1 VLAYFL
7 IKTFPIVA
15 CFTKIA
21 LFLCINHDA
30 IVQGKAT
37 NNKKIL
43 LMVVMP
49 LNFSQTFWHPSGVIF
64 TFKGNYTRFYLLLGM
79 MCNINYLETVL
90 LMLT

>member
-1 VLAYFL
+1 MLAYFL

-30 IVQGKAT
+30 IVQGT
-37 NNKKIL
+37 PTHNKKIL
-43 LMVVMP
+43 EMVVVP
-49 LNFSQTFWHPSGVIF
+49 LNFSQTFWHFCGIIF
-64 TFKGNYTRFYLLLGM
+64 TFKPNYTRFYILFSM
-79 MCNINYLETVL
+79 ICNINYLETAL